1 MFNQDKQWPL
11 LREDLTIYPGPADA
25 SGAPTWTLH
34 DPARNQYFSLD
45 WVSFEV
51 ITRLKLQDIDLIVDS
66 INGNTTLNLDED
78 SITFVLQFLE
88 ENELI
93 QRSDRSG
100 AAWLN
105 TKNNAREKGIFQH
118 LLHGYLFFRVPLFRP
133 DKYLNQI
140 LGHLQFLY
148 GSKFFKLTFCAF
160 LLGLWGVFRQWQLFS
175 TTLVDTFSIDGLM
188 GYSVA
193 LLCIKVIHELG
204 HALTAKRFGCRVPT
218 MGVAFLVMMP
228 VAYTDVTE
236 SWKLNSHNQRLAIAG
251 AGIVTELVLA
261 SWALLAWTLMPDGVV
276 RGICFF
282 VATTSLVATL
292 AVNASPFMRFDG
304 YFLLCDAVG
313 IPNLHPRSFAY
324 ARWWLR
330 EKLFQLGDPK
340 PEEFSDK
347 YETFILVFAF
357 ITWIY
362 RLIVFFGIALLVYHY
377 FFKALGIILF
387 VVEFWYFLS
396 RPVWNELVAWKKRWS
411 EIGPVVRHR
420 PAYYLFLVL
429 LGFFIIPY
437 DITINSQGILKP
449 EKSFSVIAFQPSQVL
464 AIPPSIN
471 TSINIGDSIIKLD
484 SPELDT
490 KLLKAR
496 TKVQTLT
503 KQFGSAGFSTETIT
517 LQPVIRE
524 QLESAIEEL
533 KGLVAEKYRLNA
545 IAPFSGS
552 IVDVD
557 PDLFVG
563 EWVPKGMQLVTL
575 IDDAHWVVDCYIEE
589 ADLNRIDVGN
599 WGKFIPESPGL
610 TALGLSV
617 ISIDRDASKTL
628 IDGALAS
635 TAGGQILVR
644 QQGNRVIPERAI
656 YRVRLRVDGH
666 PNKLSTGY
674 LRGSVTIFGWPKS
687 VLGDVLRGGLATFV
701 REAGF

>member
-1 MFNQDKQWPL
+1 MLTQERQWPV

-45 WVSFEV
+45 RISFEV
-51 ITRLKLQDIDLIVDS
+51 ISRLKLGEAGLVIES
-66 INGNTTLNLDED
+66 INAETTLQLDEESVSLVID
-78 SITFVLQFLE
+78 FLD
-88 ENELI
+88 ENELVS
-93 QRSDRSG
+93 RNDYSG
-100 AAWLN
+100 SALLHKKHVN
-105 TKNNAREKGIFQH
+105 REKGMFQQ

-133 DKYLNQI
+133 DKYLSGA
-140 LGHLQFLY
+140 LDHLRFLY
-148 GSKFFKLTFCAF
+148 SSTFFKLTALAF
-160 LLGLWGVFRQWQLFS
+160 LLGAWGVFRQWQLFS
-175 TTLVDTFSIDGLM
+175 STLVDTFSLDGLI
-188 GYSVA
+188 GYSAA
-193 LLCIKVIHELG
+193 LLLIKVIHELG

-236 SWKLNSHNQRLAIAG
+236 SWKLSSHRQRLAIAG
-251 AGIVTELVLA
+251 AGIVTELILA
-261 SWALLAWTLMPDGVV
+261 AWALLAWSLLPDGSL

-330 EKLFQLGDPK
+330 EKLFHLGDSK

-347 YETFILVFAF
+347 YETFILLFAF
-357 ITWIY
+357 ATWIY
-362 RLIVFFGIALLVYHY
+362 RLVVFFGIALLVYHY
-377 FFKALGIILF
+377 FFKALGIVLF
-387 VVEFWYFLS
+387 GVEMWYFLA
-396 RPVWNELVAWKKRWS
+396 RPIWNEFMVWRKRWP

-420 PAYYLFLVL
+420 PAFYLSLIVVGLLV
-429 LGFFIIPY
+429 IPY
-437 DITINSQGILKP
+437 DITINTQGILKP
-449 EKSFSVIAFQPSQVL
+449 EKSYAVIALQASQVIAL
-464 AIPPSIN
+464 PPAIN
-471 TSINIGDSIIKLD
+471 TSIKVGDPIIKLD

-490 KLLKAR
+490 KLMKAR
-496 TKVQTLT
+496 TRVQTLT
-503 KQFGSAGFSTETIT
+503 KQFGAAGFSSETIT
-517 LQPVIRE
+517 QQPVIRE
-524 QLESAIEEL
+524 QLESATEEL
-533 KGLVAEKYRLNA
+533 KGLLAEKARLNA
-545 IAPFSGS
+545 QAPFPGL
-552 IVDVD
+552 IVDVE

-563 EWVPKGMQLVTL
+563 EWVPKGMHLVTL

-589 ADLNRIDVGN
+589 ADLHRIDVGN
-599 WGKFIPESPGL
+599 WGRFVPESPGL
-610 TALGLSV
+610 SSLGLSV

-628 IDGALAS
+628 TDGALAS
-635 TAGGQILVR
+635 TAGGQVIVR

-656 YRVRLRVDGH
+656 YKIRLKVDGS
-666 PNKLSTGY
+666 PEKLSTGY
-674 LRGSVTIFGWPKS
+674 LRGAVTIFAWPKS